1 LLIVSD
7 GQQVPSG
14 TLAEAQALE
23 DKFGQR
29 LCIYSIWV
37 GNSYDTSGQVVL
49 QELSNISNCG
59 KSVNSADLT
68 SNKGAKAGDIF
79 AESNLKSTLL

>member
-1 LLIVSD
+1 MTQCASGGSPLNKALAESATELEKVRGNTALLIVSD

-29 LCIYSIWV
+29 LCQNAW
-37 GNSYDTSGQVVL
+37 
-49 QELSNISNCG
+49 
-59 KSVNSADLT
+59 
-68 SNKGAKAGDIF
+68 
-79 AESNLKSTLL
+79 